1 MITRSCPCEFT
12 LVILELTFHWPLIFS
27 ITNLIKKFKTLL
39 FKFPTSCT
47 ADSEVAFY
55 RNPKNSYFA
64 KPF

>member
-1 MITRSCPCEFT
+1 MITHSCPYEFT
-12 LVILELTFHWPLIFS
+12 LFILELAFHWSLIFL
-27 ITNLIKKFKTLL
+27 ITNHIKRFKTLL

-55 RNPKNSYFA
+55 RNLKNSYFA